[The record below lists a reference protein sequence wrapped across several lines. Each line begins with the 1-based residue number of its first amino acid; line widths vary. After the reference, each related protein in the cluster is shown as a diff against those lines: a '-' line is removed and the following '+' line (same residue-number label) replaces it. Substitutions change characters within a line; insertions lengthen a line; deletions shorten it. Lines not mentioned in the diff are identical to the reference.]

1 MAHIVTH
8 SVYLIPECLILHP
21 GVSFAGALTLALE
34 SGNQL
39 GKVGCKETHKNT
51 SNSGN
56 VSFCISESILVNS
69 I

>member
-8 SVYLIPECLILHP
+8 AVYLIPECLTLHP
-21 GVSFAGALTLALE
+21 GVSFAGALTLGVE
-34 SGNQL
+34 SGSQL
-39 GKVGCKETHKNT
+39 GKVGSKETHKNT

-56 VSFCISESILVNS
+56 ISFCISESILINS